1 MLGVLKAIRT
11 TVTAALRKPVTVQY
25 PSTKKEL
32 PHRSRG
38 LPVLLWDFQ
47 KDERCWPGCQ
57 GCAPWGLGER
67 GAVLHR
73 LPGMRPLLRGG
84 LHVGHDE
91 DEPPRR
97 GGEEQAQE
105 DHRQ

>member
-38 LPVLLWDFQ
+38 LPVLLWDFE
-47 KDERCWPGCQ
+47 KDEPFCTGCQ
-57 GCAPWGLGER
+57 VWARHGPGDPMGIPHSGWAPKPARSEAEGEE
-67 GAVLHR
+67 GTAAK
-73 LPGMRPLLRGG
+73 
-84 LHVGHDE
+84 DE
-91 DEPPRR
+91 S
-97 GGEEQAQE
+97 GEEQT
-105 DHRQ
+105 